1 MASTGARVDPALAF
15 RFEIR
20 LDGLAAGGFSEC
32 AGLQAETEVH
42 DYPEGGLN
50 THVHRFVT
58 RTKHGNLTLRRGV
71 VDRALWDWYAGI
83 IGGLVVRRN
92 GSVLVRDPSGA
103 SVVAEWQFRR
113 AFVCKWTGPDLN
125 ATQNAVAVETFEL
138 CHEGL
143 DRRS

>member
-1 MASTGARVDPALAF
+1 MASTGARVDPALGF

-20 LDGLAAGGFSEC
+20 LDGLPAAGFSEC

-50 THVHRFVT
+50 THLHRFVT
-58 RTKHGNLTLRRGV
+58 RTRHGNLTLKRGV
-71 VDRALWDWYAGI
+71 VDRQLWDWYAGI
-83 IGGLVVRRN
+83 VRGVVLRRN
-92 GSVLVRDPSGA
+92 GSVVVRDPSGA
-103 SVVAEWQFRR
+103 AVVAEWQFRR

-125 ATQNAVAVETFEL
+125 ATQSAVAVETFEL
-138 CHEGL
+138 AHEGL